1 MATQVLCSF
10 NKFGYCKYRETCR
23 KRHIT
28 EICEKTSCDISTCS
42 ARHPRTCKF
51 YRDLGRCKFDPCA
64 FLHLENKNSLESLI
78 KENEEILQ
86 KIAKL
91 DSTIKELDEKTIES
105 KHIIDKLQSVEKKL
119 DNFDSSR
126 KEIFEKDS
134 LIEKLNMKVSTI

>member
-28 EICEKTSCDISTCS
+28 EICEKTSW
-42 ARHPRTCKF
+42 
-51 YRDLGRCKFDPCA
+51 YL
-64 FLHLENKNSLESLI
+64 NM
-78 KENEEILQ
+78 

-126 KEIFEKDS
+126 KEMFEKDS
-134 LIEKLNMKVSTI
+134 LIEKLNMKVSTIEKTLSEKDDQIVTAQLNLNWSWSLTW